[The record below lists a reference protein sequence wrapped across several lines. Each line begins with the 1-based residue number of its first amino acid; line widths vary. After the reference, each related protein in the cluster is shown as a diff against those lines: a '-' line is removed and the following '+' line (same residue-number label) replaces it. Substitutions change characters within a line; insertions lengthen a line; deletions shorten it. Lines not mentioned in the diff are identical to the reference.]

1 MKILNC
7 AVQTLK
13 LTFLAPGFTA
23 QRRSHDAPSLNRHRP
38 GRNPRTFLFVLIRRG
53 GSQVR
58 LRAGSQGDAGESRR
72 RVEGRQGEGPRD
84 VQQGRGRLQGP
95 RPLRLLRERLGRRHD
110 RASLP
115 EGRTPSGH
123 RREEGLSPR
132 KSDHGDGRGRE
143 DPKRDLLVASP
154 RNRDAAREAHLLHEG
169 RGPDLRGRV
178 LQAVDVRHVHALSLF
193 AASSYGALKLLP
205 FWDPLRG
212 DPRFEKIVESLAPK
226 NRKAQP
232 CCSAQMKYWEI

>member
-13 LTFLAPGFTA
+13 LTFLAAGFTA
-23 QRRSHDAPSLNRHRP
+23 QGGVMMRHLSIAI
-38 GRNPRTFLFVLIRRG
+38 GLAATLVLSSSFSFAAKEAKF
-53 GSQVR
+53 GSEQEAKAMLEKAVAA
-58 LRAGSQGDAGESRR
+58 LKEDKAKALAMFNN
-72 RVEGRQGEGPRD
+72 GEGGFKDRD
-84 VQQGRGRLQGP
+84 LYVFCANA
-95 RPLRLLRERLGRRHD
+95 GRRHD

-115 EGRTPSGH
+115 EGRAPPGH

-132 KSDHGDGRGRE
+132 KSDHGEGRGRE

-154 RNRDAAREAHLLHEG
+154 RNRNAAREAHLLHEG

-193 AASSYGALKLLP
+193 AASSAATL
-205 FWDPLRG
+205 
-212 DPRFEKIVESLAPK
+212 
-226 NRKAQP
+226 
-232 CCSAQMKYWEI
+232 